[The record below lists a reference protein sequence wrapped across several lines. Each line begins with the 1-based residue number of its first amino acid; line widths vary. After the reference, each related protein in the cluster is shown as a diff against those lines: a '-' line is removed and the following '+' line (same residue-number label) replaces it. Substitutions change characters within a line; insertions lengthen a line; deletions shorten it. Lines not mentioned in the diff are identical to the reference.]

1 MNNFFG
7 FQDPRMR
14 RLLGNTQP
22 DTPDFNAE
30 AAVVPRP
37 PELPTYDDEQFNK
50 YASLLGQQPEREPRS
65 MLARIA
71 AGLIGGAVGL
81 GNPGAGMAT
90 AKNLLEQPHE
100 ARLAEWARQSAGARE
115 LAGLENSRNARK
127 TSQYEAAR
135 RAYDTEMDNR
145 RADKGLGLQERSLDL
160 TAEDKKQDNDRQ
172 ERALKQRMNESD
184 RDFAERQ
191 REHNESTALRK
202 NESDRDFTE
211 RQREYNESMALKKSE
226 SDRDQR
232 NFDTKLGWEI
242 GKTAADRVEHAL
254 DRGARGTNKPAT
266 NKQIF
271 DETKASIGNAHIELS
286 RALGLNLGKNSEDMT
301 TNLSDE
307 QKQLIISMR
316 DELAEKKQADPGY
329 KLTPEERKKYI
340 DQLNKAR
347 IVKGTFWN
355 STKGK
360 EVGKSM
366 STLEDDSEE

>member
-30 AAVVPRP
+30 AAVVPKP

-172 ERALKQRMNESD
+172 ERALIQRVNESD
-184 RDFAERQ
+184 RDFKERQ
-191 REHNESTALRK
+191 REHNESMALR
-202 NESDRDFTE
+202 R
-211 RQREYNESMALKKSE
+211 SE
-226 SDRDQR
+226 QDRDQR
-232 NFDTKLGWEI
+232 NFDTKLGWEM

-254 DRGARGTNKPAT
+254 DRGARGTSKPIT

-329 KLTPEERKKYI
+329 KLTPDERKKYI